1 MSAGDD
7 ETLEQP
13 LKILVVDDS
22 RVIRKIIRKE
32 LEPDGY
38 EISEAKNGLEAL
50 TRLAGSSPPDLVTLD
65 VEMPKLNG
73 FDTCRKIRTERYT
86 RFFTHCPGNQMPV
99 IFVTGNDT
107 MKDRKRGFQLGAADF
122 ISKPF
127 TKGAVLSAVSKILKP
142 AKTIQGLT
150 ALVVDDSGVA
160 RHIVSEYLRREG
172 LVIIQAEDGME
183 ALDILHRRA
192 AEIDIV
198 ITDLVMPRMDGR
210 ELTLKIRGE
219 LNLSDLPVLFLTAS
233 ADQSELLEVFKAG
246 ATDHLVKPFAK
257 EELLARITVHLE
269 RSLLSK
275 KLRNMVSELTD
286 LNQMKDNL
294 LAVCSHD
301 LRSPLNGILGFADM
315 LLEKD
320 YLNSEDREG
329 LTHIKTSGNVLLGL
343 INDIL
348 DLSKAKAEQTEL
360 KMDPI
365 TLLQVIQTSIN
376 SLGQMAAGKSQTI
389 RLQDRCEGAII
400 MGNASGLGRVF
411 NNLLSNAIKF
421 TPENG
426 TIHLTIAPHLS
437 NKVQIRIR
445 DTGIGIAEDK
455 IPYLFDQFTS
465 TSQTGTSGEVGTGLG
480 MSIVKEI
487 LEKHEVPIEVKSET
501 GKGTCFT
508 LTFPLTSVAPIDRTI
523 STKKIDYTRSA
534 PSSEEKQLNIL
545 LVEDNPV
552 NQKLA
557 EKMLTKSGHNVVV
570 AGNGKD
576 AFHIYR
582 DSAEKIDLIFMD
594 VQMPE
599 MDGLESTR
607 TIRDFEKK
615 KDMPGVP
622 IVAMTGQAMDGDR
635 EKCLE
640 TGMDDYIVKPINKT
654 IVLEIVE
661 KWTSG
666 APLEMR
672 SI

>member
-1 MSAGDD
+1 M
-7 ETLEQP
+7 
-13 LKILVVDDS
+13 KVLVVDDS
-22 RVIRKIIRKE
+22 RMIRQTIRKE
-32 LEPDGY
+32 LEDGGY
-38 EISEAKNGLEAL
+38 EVIEAKNGLEGLA
-50 TRLAGSSPPDLVTLD
+50 RLATPSPLDLVTLD
-65 VEMPKLNG
+65 IEMPKLNG
-73 FDTCRKIRTERYT
+73 FDTCRKLRGERYS
-86 RFFTHCPGNQMPV
+86 RFFSHCPDNRIPV

-107 MKDRKRGFQLGAADF
+107 MEDRKRGFQLGAADF

-127 TKGAVLSAVSKILKP
+127 PEGTILSAVNKILKP
-142 AKTIQGLT
+142 AQLVQGMI

-172 LVIIQAEDGME
+172 LTIIQAEDGVE

-192 AEIDIV
+192 GEIDIV
-198 ITDLVMPRMDGR
+198 ITDLVMPRMDGCQ
-210 ELTLKIRGE
+210 LTRSIRGE
-219 LNLSDLPVLFLTAS
+219 LNLSDLPVIFLTANS
-233 ADQSELLEVFKAG
+233 DQSELLKVFKAG

-269 RSLLSK
+269 RNRLSQN
-275 KLRNMVSELTD
+275 LRNMVDELTD
-286 LNQMKDNL
+286 LNRMKDNL

-315 LLEKD
+315 LLEKE
-320 YLNSEDREG
+320 YLDSEDREG
-329 LTHIKTSGNVLLGL
+329 LTHIKSSGNVLLGL

-348 DLSKAKAEQTEL
+348 DLSKAKAEQAEL

-365 TLLQVIQTSIN
+365 VLSRVIQTSIN

-389 RLQDRCEGAII
+389 QLQDPCEGAII

-426 TIHLTIAPHLS
+426 TIHLTIEPAPS
-437 NKVQIRIR
+437 NKVHVKII

-465 TSQTGTSGEVGTGLG
+465 TSQSGTSGEVGTGLG

-487 LEKHEVPIEVKSET
+487 LEKHGVPIEVESEA

-508 LTFPLTSVAPIDRTI
+508 LTFPLTSEAPIDNTV
-523 STKKIDYTRSA
+523 STRPIASA
-534 PSSEEKQLNIL
+534 PSGEEKQLNIL
-545 LVEDNPV
+545 LAEDNPV

-557 EKMLTKSGHNVVV
+557 EKMLSKSGHNVTV
-570 AGNGKD
+570 AGNGKE
-576 AFHIYR
+576 AFHKYI
-582 DSAEKIDLIFMD
+582 DSPIKIDLIFMD

-607 TIRDFEKK
+607 AIRDFEKE
-615 KDMPGVP
+615 KDVPGVP

-640 TGMDDYIVKPINKT
+640 TGMDDYILKPINKT
-654 IVLEIVE
+654 LVLEMVE

-666 APLEMR
+666 APLEIH

>member
-1 MSAGDD
+1 M
-7 ETLEQP
+7 EQP

-22 RVIRKIIRKE
+22 RVIRQIIRKE
-32 LEPDGY
+32 LEPGGY
-38 EISEAKNGLEAL
+38 EVSEAKNGLEAL
-50 TRLAGSSPPDLVTLD
+50 ARLAGSSPPDLVTLD
-65 VEMPKLNG
+65 IEMPKLNG
-73 FDTCRKIRTERYT
+73 FNTCRKLRTNRYT
-86 RFFTHCPGNQMPV
+86 RFFTHCSDNRMPV

-107 MKDRKRGFQLGAADF
+107 MKDRKRGFQMGAADF
-122 ISKPF
+122 ITKPF
-127 TKGAVLSAVSKILKP
+127 TKGAVLSAVNKVLKP
-142 AKTIQGLT
+142 AKIVQGLT
-150 ALVVDDSGVA
+150 ALVVDDSGVT

-172 LVIIQAEDGME
+172 LTVIQAEDGLQ
-183 ALDILHRRA
+183 AFDVLSQRHK
-192 AEIDIV
+192 EIDMV
-198 ITDLVMPRMDGR
+198 VTDLNMPRMDGR

-233 ADQSELLEVFKAG
+233 SDQSELLEVFKAG

-275 KLRNMVSELTD
+275 KLRNMVNELTD
-286 LNQMKDNL
+286 LNHMKDNL

-315 LLEKD
+315 LLEKE
-320 YLNSEDREG
+320 YLESEDREG

-348 DLSKAKAEQTEL
+348 DLSKAKAEQAEL

-365 TLLQVIQTSIN
+365 ALHQVIAASVN

-389 RLQDRCEGAII
+389 RLQDQCEGAVI

-421 TPENG
+421 TPDNG
-426 TIHLTIAPHLS
+426 IIHLNIEPGPPEKIQV
-437 NKVQIRIR
+437 KVT
-445 DTGIGIAEDK
+445 DTGIGIPEDK
-455 IPYLFDQFTS
+455 IPYLFDQFTR
-465 TSQTGTSGEVGTGLG
+465 TSQSGTGGEVGTGLG

-487 LEKHEVPIEVKSET
+487 LKKHGVPIGVESET

-508 LTFPLTSVAPIDRTI
+508 LTFPLTDESPIDKPVVNAL
-523 STKKIDYTRSA
+523 SGPPGKK
-534 PSSEEKQLNIL
+534 KQLNIL
-545 LVEDNPV
+545 LAEDNPV

-557 EKMLTKSGHNVVV
+557 EKMFTKSGHKVTV
-570 AGNGKD
+570 AGNGRE
-576 AFHIYR
+576 AFLEYS
-582 DSAEKIDLIFMD
+582 DSPDKIDLIFMD
-594 VQMPE
+594 IQMPE

-607 TIRDFEKK
+607 AIRAFEKEK
-615 KDMPGVP
+615 NVPKVP

-654 IVLEIVE
+654 VVLDVIK
-661 KWTSG
+661 KW
-666 APLEMR
+666 R
-672 SI
+672 

>member
-1 MSAGDD
+1 M
-7 ETLEQP
+7 
-13 LKILVVDDS
+13 KILVVDDS
-22 RVIRKIIRKE
+22 RMIRQTIRKE
-32 LEPDGY
+32 LEDGGY
-38 EISEAKNGLEAL
+38 EVIEAKNGLEGLA
-50 TRLAGSSPPDLVTLD
+50 RLATPSPPDLITLD
-65 VEMPKLNG
+65 IEMPKLNG
-73 FDTCRKIRTERYT
+73 FDTCQKFRGERYS
-86 RFFTHCPGNQMPV
+86 RFFSHCPDNRMPV

-107 MKDRKRGFQLGAADF
+107 MEDRKRGFQLEAADF

-127 TKGAVLSAVSKILKP
+127 PKGAILSAVNKVLKP
-142 AKTIQGLT
+142 AQLVQGMT

-160 RHIVSEYLRREG
+160 RHIVCEYLRREG
-172 LVIIQAEDGME
+172 LAIIQAEDGLE
-183 ALDILHRRA
+183 ALEILRKQA
-192 AEIDIV
+192 DEINMV
-198 ITDLVMPRMDGR
+198 ITDLNMPRMDGCQLAR
-210 ELTLKIRGE
+210 SIRGE
-219 LNLSDLPVLFLTAS
+219 LNLTDLPVIFLTAS

-257 EELLARITVHLE
+257 EELLARIMGHLE
-269 RSLLSK
+269 RNRLNQN
-275 KLRNMVSELTD
+275 LRNMVNELTD

-301 LRSPLNGILGFADM
+301 LRSPLNGILGFADL

-320 YLNSEDREG
+320 YLESEDREG
-329 LTHIKTSGNVLLGL
+329 LNHIKSSGNVLLGL

-365 TLLQVIQTSIN
+365 VLSQVIQTSVN

-389 RLQDRCEGAII
+389 QLQDPCEGAII

-421 TPENG
+421 TPDNG
-426 TIHLTIAPHLS
+426 TIHLTIEPS
-437 NKVQIRIR
+437 PPGNIQVRVV
-445 DTGIGIAEDK
+445 DTGIGISEDK

-465 TSQTGTSGEVGTGLG
+465 TSQSGTSGEVGTGLG

-487 LEKHEVPIEVKSET
+487 LEKHGVPIEVESKT

-508 LTFPLTSVAPIDRTI
+508 LTFPLTDEAPID
-523 STKKIDYTRSA
+523 KPVVSA
-534 PSSEEKQLNIL
+534 PSGPAAEKKQLNIL
-545 LVEDNPV
+545 LAEDNPV

-557 EKMLTKSGHNVVV
+557 EKMLTKSGHRVTV
-570 AGNGKD
+570 AGNGKE
-576 AFHIYR
+576 AFLKYS
-582 DSAEKIDLIFMD
+582 DSPEKIDLIFMD
-594 VQMPE
+594 IQMPE

-607 TIRDFEKK
+607 AIRAFEKE
-615 KDMPGVP
+615 KDVPKVP

-640 TGMDDYIVKPINKT
+640 TGMNDYIVKPINKT
-654 IVLEIVE
+654 IVLDIVE

-666 APLEMR
+666 APQEIH

>member
-1 MSAGDD
+1 M
-7 ETLEQP
+7 EQP

-22 RVIRKIIRKE
+22 RVIRQIIRKE
-32 LEPDGY
+32 LEPGGY
-38 EISEAKNGLEAL
+38 EVSEAKNGLEAL
-50 TRLAGSSPPDLVTLD
+50 TRLAGLSPPDLVTLD
-65 VEMPKLNG
+65 IEMPKLNG
-73 FDTCRKIRTERYT
+73 FDTCRKLRTNRYT
-86 RFFTHCPGNQMPV
+86 RFFTHCSDNRMPV

-107 MKDRKRGFQLGAADF
+107 MKDRKKGFQLGAADF
-122 ISKPF
+122 ITKPF
-127 TKGAVLSAVSKILKP
+127 TKGTVLSAVSKVLKP
-142 AKTIQGLT
+142 AKIVQGLT
-150 ALVVDDSGVA
+150 ALVVDDSGVT

-172 LVIIQAEDGME
+172 LTVIQAEDGLQ
-183 ALDILHRRA
+183 AFDVLSQRHK
-192 AEIDIV
+192 EIDMV
-198 ITDLVMPRMDGR
+198 VTDLNMPRMDGR

-286 LNQMKDNL
+286 LNHMKDNL

-315 LLEKD
+315 LLEKE
-320 YLNSEDREG
+320 YLESEDREG

-348 DLSKAKAEQTEL
+348 DLSKAKAEQAEL

-365 TLLQVIQTSIN
+365 ALHQVIAASVN
-376 SLGQMAAGKSQTI
+376 SLGQMAAGKSQTL
-389 RLQDRCEGAII
+389 RLQDQCEGAVI

-421 TPENG
+421 TPDNG
-426 TIHLTIAPHLS
+426 AIHLNIEPGHGG
-437 NKVQIRIR
+437 KVRVKVA
-445 DTGIGIAEDK
+445 DTGIGIPEDK

-465 TSQTGTSGEVGTGLG
+465 TSQSGTSGEVGTGLG

-487 LEKHEVPIEVKSET
+487 LEKHGVPIEVESET
-501 GKGTCFT
+501 GKGACFI
-508 LTFPLTSVAPIDRTI
+508 LTFPLTDEAPIDKPVTTKPI
-523 STKKIDYTRSA
+523 VSTPSGPSGKK
-534 PSSEEKQLNIL
+534 KQLNIL
-545 LVEDNPV
+545 LAEDNPV

-557 EKMLTKSGHNVVV
+557 EKMFTKSGHKVTV
-570 AGNGKD
+570 AGNGRE
-576 AFHIYR
+576 ALLEYS
-582 DSAEKIDLIFMD
+582 DSPDKIDLIFMD
-594 VQMPE
+594 IQMPE

-607 TIRDFEKK
+607 AIRAFEKE
-615 KDMPGVP
+615 KDVPKVP
-622 IVAMTGQAMDGDR
+622 IVAMTGQTMDGDR

-654 IVLEIVE
+654 VVLDVIK
-661 KWTSG
+661 KW
-666 APLEMR
+666 R
-672 SI
+672 

>member
-1 MSAGDD
+1 M
-7 ETLEQP
+7 
-13 LKILVVDDS
+13 KILVVDDS
-22 RVIRKIIRKE
+22 RMIRQTIRKE
-32 LEPDGY
+32 LEDGGY
-38 EISEAKNGLEAL
+38 EVTEAKNGLEGL
-50 TRLAGSSPPDLVTLD
+50 TRLATSSPPDLVTLD
-65 VEMPKLNG
+65 IEMPKLNG
-73 FDTCRKIRTERYT
+73 FDTCRKLRGERYSH
-86 RFFTHCPGNQMPV
+86 FFSHCPENRIPV

-107 MKDRKRGFQLGAADF
+107 MEDRKRGFQLGAADF

-127 TKGAVLSAVSKILKP
+127 PEGTILSAVNKVLKP
-142 AKTIQGLT
+142 AQLVQGMS

-172 LVIIQAEDGME
+172 LSVIQAEDGVE

-192 AEIDIV
+192 GEIDIV
-198 ITDLVMPRMDGR
+198 ITDLVMPRMDGCQ
-210 ELTLKIRGE
+210 LTRSIRGE
-219 LNLSDLPVLFLTAS
+219 LNLSDLPVIFLTAN
-233 ADQSELLEVFKAG
+233 ADQSQLLEVFKAG

-269 RSLLSK
+269 RNRLSQN
-275 KLRNMVSELTD
+275 LRNMVNELTD
-286 LNQMKDNL
+286 LNRMKDNL

-320 YLNSEDREG
+320 YLDSEDREG

-348 DLSKAKAEQTEL
+348 DLSKAKAEQAEL

-365 TLLQVIQTSIN
+365 VLSQVIQTSVN
-376 SLGQMAAGKSQTI
+376 SLGRMAAGKSQTI
-389 RLQDRCEGAII
+389 QLQDRCEGAII

-426 TIHLTIAPHLS
+426 TIHLTIEPDPS
-437 NKVQIRIR
+437 NNVHVRVI

-465 TSQTGTSGEVGTGLG
+465 TSQSGTSGEVGTGLG

-487 LEKHEVPIEVKSET
+487 LEKHGVPIEVESEA

-508 LTFPLTSVAPIDRTI
+508 LTFPLTSEAPNDNTVATRPIA
-523 STKKIDYTRSA
+523 SA
-534 PSSEEKQLNIL
+534 PSGEEKQLNIL
-545 LVEDNPV
+545 LAEDNPV

-557 EKMLTKSGHNVVV
+557 EKMLSKSGHKVTV
-570 AGNGKD
+570 AGNGKE
-576 AFHIYR
+576 AFHKYI
-582 DSAEKIDLIFMD
+582 DSPIKIDLIFMD

-607 TIRDFEKK
+607 AIRDFEKE
-615 KDMPGVP
+615 KDVLGVP

-640 TGMDDYIVKPINKT
+640 TGMDDYIVKPISKT
-654 IVLEIVE
+654 VVLDIIE

-666 APLEMR
+666 APLEIH